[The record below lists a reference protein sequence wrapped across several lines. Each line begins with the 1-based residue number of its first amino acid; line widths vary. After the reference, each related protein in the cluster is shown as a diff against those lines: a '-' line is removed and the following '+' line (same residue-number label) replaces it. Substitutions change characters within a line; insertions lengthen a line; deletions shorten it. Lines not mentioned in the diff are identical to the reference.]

1 MTTLPKTH
9 IINRIMLYVSH
20 LVADIFKPLIICL
33 ELGIII
39 DANRQSFWLS
49 YSGNPTIEEGVCKL
63 RVSTGME
70 AHMHCVIH
78 VLC

>member
-1 MTTLPKTH
+1 
-9 IINRIMLYVSH
+9 MLYVSH
-20 LVADIFKPLIICL
+20 PVADIFKPLIIFS

-39 DANRQSFWLS
+39 DANRKSFWAS
-49 YSGNPTIEEGVCKL
+49 YSGNPTIEEGFCKL

-70 AHMHCVIH
+70 AQTQGVIH